1 MTPSWLQWGDR
12 VEQAELQQTA
22 RLVEMNRERYHEV
35 QERVEQV
42 LNVLGEHDVTATIL
56 ETLSNK
62 NHDSKMNMHVSIGAG
77 VTLSCQHPGGGEGTA
92 IIDLGSGIF
101 GERTWGDAA
110 FLTRVRMEELGVL
123 LENLQ
128 SQSKQLE
135 ATISSLAKTF
145 TQAAAAQEQQTPPQG
160 EQLVDQTAEQP
171 EPEPEEESST
181 TKPNRR
187 RSGMFG
193 NQLTL
198 DD

>member
-1 MTPSWLQWGDR
+1 
-12 VEQAELQQTA
+12 
-22 RLVEMNRERYHEV
+22 MNRERYHEV

-56 ETLSNK
+56 ETLSSK

-101 GERTWGDAA
+101 GERTWSDAA
-110 FLTRVRMEELGVL
+110 SMTRERMEELGSL

-145 TQAAAAQEQQTPPQG
+145 TQAAAAQEQQVAP
-160 EQLVDQTAEQP
+160 VVEQP
-171 EPEPEEESST
+171 VEQEPEHVEEESEETPS

-187 RSGMFG
+187 RGGMFG

>member
-1 MTPSWLQWGDR
+1 
-12 VEQAELQQTA
+12 
-22 RLVEMNRERYHEV
+22 MNRERYHEV

-56 ETLSNK
+56 ETLSSK
-62 NHDSKMNMHVSIGAG
+62 NHDSKMKMHVSIGAG

-101 GERTWGDAA
+101 GERTWSDAA
-110 FLTRVRMEELGVL
+110 SMTRERMEELGSL

-145 TQAAAAQEQQTPPQG
+145 TQAAAAQEQQQIPI
-160 EQLVDQTAEQP
+160 VEQP
-171 EPEPEEESST
+171 VEQEVEQTQAEPEETPSS
-181 TKPNRR
+181 KPNRR
-187 RSGMFG
+187 RGGMFG
-193 NQLTL
+193 NELTL

>member
-1 MTPSWLQWGDR
+1 
-12 VEQAELQQTA
+12 
-22 RLVEMNRERYHEV
+22 MNRERYHEV

-56 ETLSNK
+56 ETLSSK
-62 NHDSKMNMHVSIGAG
+62 NHDSKMKMHVSIGAG

-101 GERTWGDAA
+101 GERTWSDAA
-110 FLTRVRMEELGVL
+110 SMTRERMEELGSL

-145 TQAAAAQEQQTPPQG
+145 TQAAAAQEQQQIPI
-160 EQLVDQTAEQP
+160 VEQP
-171 EPEPEEESST
+171 VEQEVEQTEAEPEETPSS
-181 TKPNRR
+181 KPNRR
-187 RSGMFG
+187 RGGMFG
-193 NQLTL
+193 NELTL